1 MLLSNKDLGL
11 LGVSL
16 LNSAQ
21 GGGYNNPGLGLL
33 SALQY
38 MVNQQPQAEQYNP
51 FPRAN
56 NQTQQSIESEGI
68 PMAMKSNNIDMQQLK
83 AAAQNAWPNNPL
95 MQRVALTQAILES
108 GLQDG
113 KPSALA
119 SNYYNLFGI
128 KGAGS
133 AGSVGLPTTEYVN
146 GQPQKIVDN
155 FARNSSYDD
164 SFGQHRNLL
173 NKKRYAHVMAATT
186 PYDAFVALQK
196 SGYATDPR
204 YPDKLNSVYSKYVA
218 PLFDV

>member
-1 MLLSNKDLGL
+1 MLLSNNDIGL
-11 LGVSL
+11 LGLSL

-21 GGGYNNPGLGLL
+21 GGATNPGLGLL

-38 MVNQQPQAEQYNP
+38 VIGQQPQAEQYNP
-51 FPRAN
+51 FPRMAD
-56 NQTQQSIESEGI
+56 QTQQQPEGI
-68 PMAMKSNNIDMQQLK
+68 PMAAKNTTIDMQQLK
-83 AAAQNAWPNNPL
+83 TAAQNAWPNNPL

-155 FARNSSYDD
+155 FARNQSYDD

-173 NKKRYAHVMAATT
+173 NKKRYAPVMAATN
-186 PYDAFVALQK
+186 PYDAFVALQQ

-218 PLFDV
+218 PLFDT

>member
-1 MLLSNKDLGL
+1 MLLNNKDIGL
-11 LGVSL
+11 LGLSL
-16 LNSAQ
+16 LNSSQ
-21 GGGYNNPGLGLL
+21 GGASNPGLGLL

-38 MVNQQPQAEQYNP
+38 VIGQQPQAEQYNP
-51 FPRAN
+51 FPRMS
-56 NQTQQSIESEGI
+56 NQTQPTELEGI
-68 PMAMKSNNIDMQQLK
+68 PMAAKSQIDMQQLK
-83 AAAQNAWPNNPL
+83 TAAQNAWPNNPL

-146 GQPQKIVDN
+146 GQPQKIVDK
-155 FARNSSYDD
+155 FARNASYDD
-164 SFGQHRNLL
+164 SFGQHRNLI
-173 NKKRYAHVMAATT
+173 NKKRYAPVLAATN
-186 PYDAFVALQK
+186 PYDAFVALQQ

-218 PLFDV
+218 PLFDT